1 MKIAQVAPLYESVP
15 PKAYGATER
24 VVSALTEQLVAWGH
38 DVTLFAAGD
47 SKTQARLRATHPVG
61 LWRDERVWDT
71 TSHHLRQL
79 DAVVRRSAQFD
90 LVHFHGEPF
99 HLPLQRYMSCPSL
112 TTVHGRLLVPDHGP
126 LYEAYPDAP
135 LVSIS
140 DSQRKDTPHANWI
153 GTVHHGLPLDAMR
166 FSPNG
171 GDYLL
176 FVGRMMPEKG
186 IERAVEIARRAGL
199 PLKIA
204 AAVHPGERAWFR
216 EEIYPM
222 LEASQSFVEYL
233 GEVGGETRLELF
245 SHARALM
252 FPIGWEEPFGL
263 VLIEAMASGTPA
275 IAFRRGAV
283 PEIVEHGVT
292 GFIVDDVEQAVRAVQ
307 KLGTIRR
314 NDCRRSFERRFS
326 AERMT
331 RDYLAIYRTLLADP
345 ARGGEEWAP
354 GDPMQA

>member
-1 MKIAQVAPLYESVP
+1 
-15 PKAYGATER
+15 
-24 VVSALTEQLVAWGH
+24 
-38 DVTLFAAGD
+38 
-47 SKTQARLRATHPVG
+47 
-61 LWRDERVWDT
+61 
-71 TSHHLRQL
+71 
-79 DAVVRRSAQFD
+79 
-90 LVHFHGEPF
+90 
-99 HLPLQRYMSCPSL
+99 
-112 TTVHGRLLVPDHGP
+112 VPDHGP
-126 LYEAYPDAP
+126 LYEVYPDAP

>member
-24 VVSALTEQLVAWGH
+24 IVSALTEQLVAAGH
-38 DVTLFAAGD
+38 EVTLFAAGD
-47 SKTQARLRATHPVG
+47 SKTQARLRATHPTG

-79 DAVVRRSAQFD
+79 DTVVCRSAQFD

-99 HLPLQRYMSCPSL
+99 HLPVQRYLSCPSL
-112 TTVHGRLLVPDHGP
+112 TTVHGHLIRADHAP
-126 LYEAYPDAP
+126 LYEAFPDTP

-140 DSQRKDTPHANWI
+140 DSQRKEVPHANWV

-166 FSPNG
+166 FSASG

-186 IERAVEIARRAGL
+186 IDRAVEIARRAEL

-204 AAVHPGERAWFR
+204 AAVHPGERAWFKD
-216 EEIYPM
+216 EIYPM

-233 GEVGGETRLELF
+233 GEVGGKTRLALF
-245 SHARALM
+245 ANARALL
-252 FPIGWEEPFGL
+252 FPIDWEEPFGL
-263 VLIEAMASGTPA
+263 VLIEAMASGTPP

-283 PEIVEHGVT
+283 PELIEHGVN
-292 GFIVDDVEQAVRAVQ
+292 GFVVDDVEQAVQAVRSV
-307 KLGTIRR
+307 GSIRGATADGAS
-314 NDCRRSFERRFS
+314 NS
-326 AERMT
+326 ASVPS
-331 RDYLAIYRTLLADP
+331 A
-345 ARGGEEWAP
+345 
-354 GDPMQA
+354 